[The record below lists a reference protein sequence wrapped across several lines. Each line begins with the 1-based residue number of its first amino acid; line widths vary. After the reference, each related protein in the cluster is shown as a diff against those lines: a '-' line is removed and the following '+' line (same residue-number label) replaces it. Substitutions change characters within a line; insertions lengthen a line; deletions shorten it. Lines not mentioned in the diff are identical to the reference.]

1 MRAARITQRLLAFA
15 RKQPLI
21 REPLNLNK
29 ALEDMEEML
38 RRTIGEQI
46 EVRMHL
52 SDVPGIVETDID
64 QFEIRYLD
72 RYEMEVNTGYFV
84 EIRHRYAEWYVQ
96 SAKERQENILHRFD
110 SQ

>member
-1 MRAARITQRLLAFA
+1 M
-15 RKQPLI
+15 
-21 REPLNLNK
+21 
-29 ALEDMEEML
+29 
-38 RRTIGEQI
+38 
-46 EVRMHL
+46 
-52 SDVPGIVETDID
+52 TDID